1 MLEYLNLGLDIGSTT
16 CKVILID
23 NGNNILF
30 SRYERHHANIKE
42 TVRCIIRDAYSNYKD
57 RYVRVAITGS
67 GGMSL
72 AEALNV
78 DFVQEV
84 IASSKSIST
93 FHPETDVV
101 IELGG
106 EDAKITYFGN
116 SIEQK
121 MNGTCAGGTGSFI
134 DQMALLLQ
142 TDAEGLNNY
151 AKNST
156 QIYPIAARCGVFA
169 KTDVQPLLNEGVSK
183 ENIAISVLQ
192 AVVIQTISG
201 LAAGNPIR
209 GKVAF
214 LGGPLFFLSEL
225 RKRFIN
231 TLKLREEDVIFPE
244 NGQLYVALGASLL
257 AKESQSTKFRD
268 FVSRFENIDSRNLA
282 ETSRMEPLFKD
293 RKDYEKFK
301 KRHDRY
307 KVSRADLK
315 TYKGNAYL
323 GIDAGSTTTKI
334 ALIDEDKNL
343 LFTHYESN
351 RGTPLRS
358 TIDALKKMYR
368 QMPETCKIVYAT
380 CTGYGEGLI
389 KKALKLDFGQI
400 ETVAHFKA
408 ADYFLD
414 GVDFILDIGGQDMK
428 SLKIKDGV
436 INSILL
442 NEACSSGCGSFLDT
456 FAFSLKMSIDEF
468 VKNAISS
475 KRPIDLGS
483 RCTVFMNS
491 KVKQAQKEGADSFDI
506 SAGLCYS
513 VVKNALYKVI
523 KIKSPE
529 DLGKKIVVQGGTFY
543 NDAVLRAFEK
553 LSGREVVRPDI
564 AGVMGAFGCALIS
577 YERYQEG
584 YKTSLLDEKSLN
596 NFKVETNIT
605 RCKGCSNNCMLTIN
619 RFEDGDKFISGNR
632 CEKGFGEK
640 SENSALINLYNYKYR
655 RLFSYESL
663 PDERAIR
670 GVIGIPRVLNIYE
683 NYPLWHTLLTE
694 LRFKVV
700 LSDETSHDIYNL
712 GIETIPSESVCYPAK
727 LVHGHI
733 QNLINKG
740 IKNIFYPSVIYE
752 LVEDKNANN
761 NYNCPIVTSYPEVI
775 KNNMEQISEEKINF
789 INPFIALD
797 KPDSC
802 AKQISDCLKKF
813 HVSPDEADMA
823 FKIALK
829 EQKRFKKDIQKK
841 GEQALKIIE
850 EKGQKVVVLSGRP
863 YHLDPH
869 INHGIPEVITSLGLA
884 VLTED
889 SIAHLSKRDENLR
902 VINQWVYHS
911 RLYKAAE
918 FVKDK
923 KNIELVQLNSFGCG
937 LDAVTTDQV
946 EEILRN
952 NNKIYTQLKID
963 EVSNLGAIKI
973 RLRSLKASMEEREKN
988 NINPKKLREGKERIV
1003 FTKKM
1008 RKNHTILCPQ
1018 LSPIHFDL
1026 LEAAFRYSG
1035 YDLVLL
1041 KDTNGA
1047 IDEGLKFVNNDACYP
1062 AIIVIGQLLNALK
1075 SGKYD
1080 LENTSVIMS
1089 QTGGGCRATNYIA
1102 FLRKALT
1109 DAGFGHI
1116 PVISI
1121 NGKGFEKNPGFK
1133 FSFHLVRRGIQA
1145 ILFGDLLMNVLYKTR
1160 PYEKVKNSANELYNT
1175 WNDRLKR
1182 YLKKPTRKDFEKLV
1196 EAIVRDFD
1204 NLERVSVRKPR
1215 VGLVGEILVKF
1226 HPTANNSVVK
1236 VVEDEGAEACVP
1248 PFIDFFLYGFYNSKF
1263 NYENLGRGKLNYT
1276 INTFIIEFIENYR
1289 SKMQKEFEKS
1299 KHFQSSPSIEVIAE
1313 GASKIMSLGHQMGEG
1328 WFLTGEMIE
1337 LINDGV
1343 PNIICMQPFACLPN
1357 HVTGKGMLKKLKSL
1371 YKGANI
1377 VAIDYDPGASEVNQ
1391 LNRIKLMMTNAFENF
1406 DKSYEHRDVPEKERS
1421 LKDIPRELLNERLKG
1436 YNHGIL

>member
-1 MLEYLNLGLDIGSTT
+1 MEHLNVGVDIGSTT
-16 CKVILID
+16 CKVIMLD
-23 NGNNILF
+23 EKKNILF

-42 TVRCIIRDAYSNYKD
+42 TLRSIIKLAYKTYKD
-57 RYVRVAITGS
+57 KDIRVAITGS
-67 GGMSL
+67 GGMLL
-72 AEALNV
+72 AEALGV

-93 FHPETDVV
+93 FNKETDVV

-134 DQMALLLQ
+134 DQMASLLQ
-142 TDAEGLNNY
+142 TDAKGLNDL

-183 ENIAISVLQ
+183 ENIAISILQ

-214 LGGPLFFLSEL
+214 LGGPLYFLSEL
-225 RKRFIN
+225 RKRFIE
-231 TLKLREEDVIFPE
+231 TLKIKDEDIIFPE
-244 NGQLYVALGASLL
+244 NGQLYVALGAALL
-257 AKESQSTKFRD
+257 AENTETIKFRD
-268 FVSRFENIDSRNLA
+268 FFSRFENMASSNFV
-282 ETSRMEPLFKD
+282 ETDRLEPLFENEE
-293 RKDYEKFK
+293 DYQDFK
-301 KRHDRY
+301 KRHDRE
-307 KVSRADLK
+307 KVERADLK
-315 TYKGNAYL
+315 TYEGNAYL

-334 ALIDEDKNL
+334 ALIDNNKRL
-343 LFTHYESN
+343 LFTYYDSN
-351 RGTPLRS
+351 KGSPLKS
-358 TIDALKKMYR
+358 TIEALKKMYKE
-368 QMPETCKIVYAT
+368 MPKTCKIVYAT

-408 ADYFLD
+408 ADHFLK
-414 GVDFILDIGGQDMK
+414 GADFILDIGGQDMK
-428 SLKIKDGV
+428 SLKVKDGV

-456 FAFSLKMSIDEF
+456 FSFSLGMNIDQF
-468 VKNAISS
+468 VKSAIKS
-475 KRPIDLGS
+475 KKPVDLGS

-491 KVKQAQKEGADSFDI
+491 KVKQAQKEGADTTDI

-513 VVKNALYKVI
+513 VIKNALYKVI

-529 DLGKKIVVQGGTFY
+529 DLGEKIVVQGGTFY

-553 LSGREVVRPDI
+553 LSKREVVRPDI
-564 AGVMGAFGCALIS
+564 AGIMGAFGSALIS
-577 YERYQEG
+577 KERYEEG
-584 YKTSLLDEKSLN
+584 YQTKLLGIESLEDFEVKT
-596 NFKVETNIT
+596 TIT
-605 RCKGCSNNCMLTIN
+605 RCGLCSNNCMLTIN
-619 RFEDGDKFISGNR
+619 RFEDGDRFISGNR
-632 CEKGFGEK
+632 CEKGAGKKEK
-640 SENSALINLYNYKYR
+640 NSNLINLYDYKYK
-655 RLFSYESL
+655 RLFDYENL

-683 NYPLWHTLLTE
+683 NYPMWHTIFKE
-694 LRFKVV
+694 LRFKTI
-700 LSDETSHDIYNL
+700 LSDETNHDIYNL

-733 QNLINKG
+733 KNLIDKG

-752 LVEDKNANN
+752 QIENKNANN

-775 KNNMEQISEEKINF
+775 KNNMEEIEEKGINF
-789 INPFIALD
+789 INPFMALD
-797 KPDSC
+797 QPNAV
-802 AKQISDCLKKF
+802 AKNLVRVLKKF
-813 HVSPDEADMA
+813 HVSPDEASMA
-823 FKIALK
+823 VEKGYK
-829 EQKRFKKDIQKK
+829 EQEKFKKDIMKK
-841 GEQALKIIE
+841 GEEALKYIE
-850 EKGQKVVVLSGRP
+850 ENNQKAVILSGRP

-869 INHGIPEVITSLGLA
+869 INHGIPEVITSLGMA

-889 SIAHLSKRDENLR
+889 SVAHLSKKDDKLR

-911 RLYKAAE
+911 RLYRAAN

-923 KNIELVQLNSFGCG
+923 ENIELVQLNSFGCG

-952 NNKIYTQLKID
+952 YNKIYTPLKID

-973 RLRSLKASMEEREKN
+973 RLRSLKASMEERERN
-988 NINPKKLREGKERIV
+988 NIKPKKIGETRKRII

-1018 LSPIHFDL
+1018 MSPIHFEL
-1026 LEAAFRYSG
+1026 LEKAFIYSG
-1035 YDLVLL
+1035 YNLVLL
-1041 KDTNGA
+1041 RDTDGA

-1062 AIIVIGQLLNALK
+1062 AIIVIGQLIHALK

-1080 LENTSVIMS
+1080 LENTSVLMS

-1102 FLRKALT
+1102 FLRKALV
-1109 DAGFGHI
+1109 DAGFGNI
-1116 PVISI
+1116 PVVSL

-1133 FSFHLVRRGIQA
+1133 FSLSLITRAIQA
-1145 ILFGDLLMNVLYKTR
+1145 VLFGDLLMNVLYRTR
-1160 PYEKVKNSANELYNT
+1160 PYERVKNSANELYNT
-1175 WNDRLKR
+1175 WIDRLKR
-1182 YLKKPTRKDFEKLV
+1182 YLKKPSKE
-1196 EAIVRDFD
+1196 DFD
-1204 NLERVSVRKPR
+1204 RLVTAIIGDFDKLERISVRKPR

-1226 HPTANNSVVK
+1226 HPTANNSVVN
-1236 VVEDEGAEACVP
+1236 VVEEEGAEAVMP
-1248 PFIDFFLYGFYNSKF
+1248 PLIDFLLYGFYNTKF
-1263 NYENLGRGKLNYT
+1263 NYEKLGRSKLTYF
-1276 INTFIIEFIENYR
+1276 INKCIIEFLENYR
-1289 SKMQKEFEKS
+1289 SKIEQEFKKS
-1299 KHFQSSPSIEVIAE
+1299 EHFRPTSRIEAIAGYASSVL
-1313 GASKIMSLGHQMGEG
+1313 SLGHQMGEG

-1343 PNIICMQPFACLPN
+1343 SNIILMQPFACLPN
-1357 HVTGKGMLKKLKSL
+1357 HVTGKGMLKKLKKI
-1371 YKGANI
+1371 YKNINI

-1406 DKSYEHRDVPEKERS
+1406 NNSYQEMEIPKPKRKIT
-1421 LKDIPRELLNERLKG
+1421 DIPRELLRKKEEVFF
-1436 YNHGIL
+1436 HGM